1 MIKLHTT
8 KGLIGIELDHEK
20 APVTV
25 ANFLQ
30 YAKDGFY
37 EGTLFHR
44 VIPDFMIQGGGLA
57 SGMTTPKGTRG
68 GIQNEA
74 ANGLKNTAGSVA
86 MARTSDPHSATS
98 QFFINVKDNDF
109 LDHPGRDGWG
119 YCVFGK
125 VVEGMDVVNAIVNV
139 PTTSKRGH
147 QNVPIEDVVIEK
159 VELIEE

>member
-1 MIKLHTT
+1 MIKFHTT

-20 APVTV
+20 SPVTT

-30 YAKDGFY
+30 YAKEGFY

-44 VIPDFMIQGGGLA
+44 VIPDFMIQGGGLE
-57 SGMTTPKGTRG
+57 SGMTPKGTRD

-74 ANGLKNTAGSVA
+74 ANGLKNTAASVA
-86 MARTSDPHSATS
+86 MARTSEPHSATS

-109 LDHPGRDGWG
+109 LDYPGRDGWG

-125 VVEGMDVVNAIVNV
+125 VVEGMDVVNAIVNL

-159 VELIEE
+159 VEVIEE